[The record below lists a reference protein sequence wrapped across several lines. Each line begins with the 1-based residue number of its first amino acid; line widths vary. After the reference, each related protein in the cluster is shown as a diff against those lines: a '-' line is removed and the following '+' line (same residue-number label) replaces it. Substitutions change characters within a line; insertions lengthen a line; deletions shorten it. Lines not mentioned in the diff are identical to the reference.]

1 MKTMISVAVMVFLS
15 AGTTTVKK
23 ALSGDAPSVRAA
35 SVKVGSSRT
44 SAGKSTSTV

>member
-1 MKTMISVAVMVFLS
+1 MKTIIKVAVIVLRS

-35 SVKVGSSRT
+35 SVSVGSRRT